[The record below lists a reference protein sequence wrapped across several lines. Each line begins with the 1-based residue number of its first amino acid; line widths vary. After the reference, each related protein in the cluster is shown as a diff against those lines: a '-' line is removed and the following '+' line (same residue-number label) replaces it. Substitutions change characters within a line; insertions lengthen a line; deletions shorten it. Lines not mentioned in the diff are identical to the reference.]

1 MLPPTARPRR
11 AVADCRNGD
20 VLERAPGF
28 LGMDNVP
35 IRHAAWI
42 ARCLGRGDLSP
53 LGPDDIDALA
63 SELGE
68 THHAG
73 GTTVFRMGDLPGRVY
88 IVREGAVELTRELH
102 GRRVTLQLLHPGD
115 VFGDIPLIARMPLPF
130 DARALEDSV
139 VLSIDSVTL
148 WRILEQRPRLA
159 HRWMV
164 SIALRMAEVQARLV
178 DLLAGGLQAQLASLL
193 VREAEQG
200 RVRLSQQVL
209 AALVGG
215 RRTSVNRV
223 LKDLE
228 ARQLIKLRYR
238 QVEILDPV
246 GLASLTGAAA
256 VPAMS
261 AA

>member
-1 MLPPTARPRR
+1 
-11 AVADCRNGD
+11 
-20 VLERAPGF
+20 
-28 LGMDNVP
+28 MDNVP

-42 ARCLGRGDLSP
+42 ARCLGRGQLAP
-53 LGPDDIDALA
+53 LGPDDVDALA
-63 SELGE
+63 TEMGE
-68 THHAG
+68 TRHAG

-139 VLSIDSVTL
+139 VLSIDSLTL
-148 WRILEQRPRLA
+148 WRVLEQRPRLA

-164 SIALRMAEVQARLV
+164 SVALRMAEVQARLV

-193 VREAEQG
+193 VREADQG
-200 RVRLSQQVL
+200 QVHLSQQVL

-238 QVEILDPV
+238 QVEILDPA
-246 GLASLTGAAA
+246 GLAALTGTAAA
-256 VPAMS
+256 PAASPVP
-261 AA
+261 

>member
-1 MLPPTARPRR
+1 
-11 AVADCRNGD
+11 
-20 VLERAPGF
+20 
-28 LGMDNVP
+28 MDDLP

-42 ARCLGRGDLSP
+42 ARCLGRGELAP
-53 LGPDDIDALA
+53 LGPGDIDALA

-68 THHAG
+68 SRHAG

-88 IVREGAVELTRELH
+88 IVRQGAIELTRELH

-130 DARALEDSV
+130 DARAIEDSI

-148 WRILEQRPRLA
+148 GRILEQRPRLA

-164 SIALRMAEVQARLV
+164 SIALRMAKIQARLV
-178 DLLAGGLQAQLASLL
+178 DLLTGGLQAQLASLL

-200 RVRLSQQVL
+200 RIQLSQQVL

-238 QVEILDPV
+238 QVEILDPA
-246 GLASLTGAAA
+246 GLASLAGAAA
-256 VPAMS
+256 APGLSSVA
-261 AA
+261 

>member
-1 MLPPTARPRR
+1 MPGVRP
-11 AVADCRNGD
+11 CS
-20 VLERAPGF
+20 
-28 LGMDNVP
+28 
-35 IRHAAWI
+35 AW
-42 ARCLGRGDLSP
+42 
-53 LGPDDIDALA
+53 
-63 SELGE
+63 
-68 THHAG
+68 
-73 GTTVFRMGDLPGRVY
+73 GDLPGRVY
-88 IVREGAVELTRELH
+88 IVRRGAIELTRELH

-130 DARALEDSV
+130 DARTIEDSV

-164 SIALRMAEVQARLV
+164 SIALRMAKIQARLV

-193 VREAEQG
+193 VREPEQG
-200 RVRLSQQVL
+200 RIQLSQHVL

-238 QVEILDPV
+238 QVEILDPP
-246 GLASLTGAAA
+246 GLAALAGAADA
-256 VPAMS
+256 PGLSPVV
-261 AA
+261 

>member
-1 MLPPTARPRR
+1 
-11 AVADCRNGD
+11 
-20 VLERAPGF
+20 
-28 LGMDNVP
+28 MDDVP

-42 ARCLGRGDLSP
+42 ARCLGRGELAP
-53 LGPDDIDALA
+53 LGSDDIDALA
-63 SELGE
+63 RELGE
-68 THHAG
+68 TRYAG

-88 IVREGAVELTRELH
+88 IVRRGAVELTRELS

-130 DARALEDSV
+130 DARTLEDSV

-215 RRTSVNRV
+215 RRTSVNRI
-223 LKDLE
+223 LKGLE

-238 QVEILDPV
+238 QVEIVDPA
-246 GLASLTGAAA
+246 GLAELADAAA
-256 VPAMS
+256 VYSSSGREPEGVRVS
-261 AA
+261 

>member
-1 MLPPTARPRR
+1 
-11 AVADCRNGD
+11 
-20 VLERAPGF
+20 
-28 LGMDNVP
+28 
-35 IRHAAWI
+35 
-42 ARCLGRGDLSP
+42 
-53 LGPDDIDALA
+53 
-63 SELGE
+63 
-68 THHAG
+68 
-73 GTTVFRMGDLPGRVY
+73 VFQMGDLPGRVY
-88 IVREGAVELTRELH
+88 IVRQGAVELTRELH
-102 GRRVTLQLLHPGD
+102 GRRVTLQILHPGD

-130 DARALEDSV
+130 DARALGDTV

-159 HRWMV
+159 RRWMV

-178 DLLAGGLQAQLASLL
+178 DLLAGGMQAQLASLL

-200 RVRLSQQVL
+200 RVRLSQQML

-228 ARQLIKLRYR
+228 ARRLIKLRYR

-256 VPAMS
+256 APATS

>member
-1 MLPPTARPRR
+1 M
-11 AVADCRNGD
+11 V
-20 VLERAPGF
+20 
-28 LGMDNVP
+28 NVP
-35 IRHAAWI
+35 IRHAAWL
-42 ARCLGRGDLSP
+42 ARCLGRGDLAR

-63 SELGE
+63 AELGE
-68 THHAG
+68 NRHAG

-88 IVREGAVELTRELH
+88 IVRQGAVELTRELH
-102 GRRVTLQLLHPGD
+102 GRQVTLQLLRPGD
-115 VFGDIPLIARMPLPF
+115 VFGDIPLIARMPVPF
-130 DARALEDSV
+130 DARALEDSA

-148 WRILEQRPRLA
+148 WRILEQRLRLA

-246 GLASLTGAAA
+246 GLAALAGAAA
-256 VPAMS
+256 EPAMS

>member
-1 MLPPTARPRR
+1 
-11 AVADCRNGD
+11 
-20 VLERAPGF
+20 
-28 LGMDNVP
+28 MDDRP

-42 ARCLGRGDLSP
+42 ARCLGRGALAP
-53 LGPDDIDALA
+53 LGSDDIDALA

-68 THHAG
+68 TRHAG

-88 IVREGAVELTRELH
+88 IVRRGAIELARVLH

-115 VFGDIPLIARMPLPF
+115 VFGDIPLFARMPLPF
-130 DARALEDSV
+130 DARAIEDSV

-164 SIALRMAEVQARLV
+164 SIALRMAKIQARLV
-178 DLLAGGLQAQLASLL
+178 DLLAGGLQAQLAALL
-193 VREAEQG
+193 VREAVQG
-200 RVRLSQQVL
+200 RVQLSQQVL

-238 QVEILDPV
+238 QVEILDPA
-246 GLASLTGAAA
+246 GLAALAGAPAA
-256 VPAMS
+256 PGLSPAV
-261 AA
+261 

>member
-1 MLPPTARPRR
+1 
-11 AVADCRNGD
+11 
-20 VLERAPGF
+20 
-28 LGMDNVP
+28 MDDRP

-42 ARCLGRGDLSP
+42 ARCLGRGALAP
-53 LGPDDIDALA
+53 LGSDDIDALA

-68 THHAG
+68 TRHAG

-88 IVREGAVELTRELH
+88 IVRRGAIELARELH
-102 GRRVTLQLLHPGD
+102 GRRATLQLLHPGD
-115 VFGDIPLIARMPLPF
+115 VFGDIPLFARMPLPF
-130 DARALEDSV
+130 DARAIEDSV

-164 SIALRMAEVQARLV
+164 SIALRMAKIQARLV

-200 RVRLSQQVL
+200 RVQLSQQVL

-238 QVEILDPV
+238 QVEILDPA
-246 GLASLTGAAA
+246 GLAALASAPAASGLS
-256 VPAMS
+256 PA
-261 AA
+261 A

>member
-1 MLPPTARPRR
+1 MNDL
-11 AVADCRNGD
+11 
-20 VLERAPGF
+20 
-28 LGMDNVP
+28 P

-42 ARCLGRGDLSP
+42 ARCLGRGELAP
-53 LGPDDIDALA
+53 LGSGDIDALA
-63 SELGE
+63 GELGE
-68 THHAG
+68 ARHAG

-88 IVREGAVELTRELH
+88 IVRRGAIELTRELH

-130 DARALEDSV
+130 DARAIEDSV

-164 SIALRMAEVQARLV
+164 SIALRMAKIQARLV
-178 DLLAGGLQAQLASLL
+178 DLLAGGLQAQLAALL

-200 RVRLSQQVL
+200 QVRLSQQVL

-228 ARQLIKLRYR
+228 ARELIKLRYR
-238 QVEILDPV
+238 HVEILDPA
-246 GLASLTGAAA
+246 GLAALAGAVATPGLSPAA
-256 VPAMS
+256 
-261 AA
+261 

>member
-1 MLPPTARPRR
+1 VDDR
-11 AVADCRNGD
+11 
-20 VLERAPGF
+20 
-28 LGMDNVP
+28 P

-42 ARCLGRGDLSP
+42 ARCLGRGALAP
-53 LGPDDIDALA
+53 LGSDDIDALA

-68 THHAG
+68 TRHAG

-88 IVREGAVELTRELH
+88 IVRRGAIELARELH
-102 GRRVTLQLLHPGD
+102 GRRATLQLLHPGD
-115 VFGDIPLIARMPLPF
+115 VFGDIPLFARMPLPF
-130 DARALEDSV
+130 DARAIEDSV

-164 SIALRMAEVQARLV
+164 SIALRMAKIQARLV

-200 RVRLSQQVL
+200 RVQLSQQVL

-238 QVEILDPV
+238 QVEILDPA
-246 GLASLTGAAA
+246 GLAALASAPAASGLS
-256 VPAMS
+256 PA
-261 AA
+261 A

>member
-1 MLPPTARPRR
+1 MLI
-11 AVADCRNGD
+11 
-20 VLERAPGF
+20 PGF

-42 ARCLGRGDLSP
+42 ARCLGRGDRSP

-68 THHAG
+68 AHHAG
-73 GTTVFRMGDLPGRVY
+73 GTTVFRMGDLPGRVH
-88 IVREGAVELTRELH
+88 IVRQGAVELTRELH

-164 SIALRMAEVQARLV
+164 SIAMRMAEVQARLV

-246 GLASLTGAAA
+246 GLAALTGAAA
-256 VPAMS
+256 APAMS